1 MLGYTHYILAPFWS
15 LLFPGY
21 GGLFKPRIFNE
32 AGRKQRWR
40 SCCCWAAVLSWG
52 TVPRHD
58 FLFSLFWNSHQGI
71 CLWVEAIL
79 NPGSGGWWRRWWWW
93 GTFPREANWAQSGVL
108 KANPNKQCWRVSWRY
123 CHACLHHRHQ
133 IVRGI
138 RLSNPRAKTSP
149 VILHESQSHYQR
161 KVNVSGKALMPWQMR
176 LLCSLQAA
184 QTLMELH

>member
-1 MLGYTHYILAPFWS
+1 MFD
-15 LLFPGY
+15 
-21 GGLFKPRIFNE
+21 E
-32 AGRKQRWR
+32 AERKQRWR

-52 TVPRHD
+52 TVPCHD
-58 FLFSLFWNSHQGI
+58 LLFPLFWNSHQGI

-79 NPGSGGWWRRWWWW
+79 NTGSGGWWRWWWWW
-93 GTFPREANWAQSGVL
+93 GTFPRETNWAQSGVL

-133 IVRGI
+133 IVHGI
-138 RLSNPRAKTSP
+138 RLRNPRAKTSP

-161 KVNVSGKALMPWQMR
+161 KLNVSGEALMPWQMR